1 MLGLLGN
8 VAEVPELRSRLMT
21 TEFITVFSE
30 LLNSTSDG
38 IEVSYNA
45 AGVLAHIASDGPD
58 IWAITQ
64 PSREDVLDSLVKN
77 IERWDLSID
86 RNINYRSMEP
96 IFRLVRCFHQPQC
109 QHWAVWA
116 LANLTK
122 VSEGAIAND
131 RWELCVNCCF
141 LLILFSW
148 LLCLFG
154 AFQVYPNKYCH
165 LVESENGIELLQ
177 EVIEHPSPYYR
188 IKELATMVLRH
199 CTQEKDT
206 EMVYE
211 G

>member
-122 VSEGAIAND
+122 VSEGQLQMIDGNYALI
-131 RWELCVNCCF
+131 VVF
-141 LLILFSW
+141 LF
-148 LLCLFG
+148 
-154 AFQVYPNKYCH
+154 
-165 LVESENGIELLQ
+165 
-177 EVIEHPSPYYR
+177 
-188 IKELATMVLRH
+188 
-199 CTQEKDT
+199 
-206 EMVYE
+206 
-211 G
+211 

>member
-21 TEFITVFSE
+21 TEFITVFAD

-58 IWAITQ
+58 TWTILS

-96 IFRLVRCFHQPQC
+96 IFRLVRCFQQPQC

-122 VSEGAIAND
+122 VSGWVNRRGNNGWRSVWAVAIT
-131 RWELCVNCCF
+131 NCARF
-141 LLILFSW
+141 VSFARL
-148 LLCLFG
+148 
-154 AFQVYPNKYCH
+154 QVYPNKYCH
-165 LVESENGIELLQ
+165 LVESEHGIELLQ
-177 EVIEHPSPYYR
+177 EVIDHPSPYYR
-188 IKELATMVLRH
+188 IKELAAMVLKH
-199 CTQEKDT
+199 CSQEKDT

>member
-58 IWAITQ
+58 IWRITS

-122 VSEGAIAND
+122 VSQSLWWRTVETISSA
-131 RWELCVNCCF
+131 
-141 LLILFSW
+141 LLIGGC
-148 LLCLFG
+148 LCLWSFCG
-154 AFQVYPNKYCH
+154 
-165 LVESENGIELLQ
+165 
-177 EVIEHPSPYYR
+177 YR
-188 IKELATMVLRH
+188 STRINIATWWSRRTASS
-199 CTQEKDT
+199 CCRK
-206 EMVYE
+206 
-211 G
+211 

>member
-122 VSEGAIAND
+122 VSEGQLQMIDGNYA
-131 RWELCVNCCF
+131 
-141 LLILFSW
+141 LIVVFYYDFVFMVALFVWCISG
-148 LLCLFG
+148 L
-154 AFQVYPNKYCH
+154 P
-165 LVESENGIELLQ
+165 E
-177 EVIEHPSPYYR
+177 
-188 IKELATMVLRH
+188 
-199 CTQEKDT
+199 
-206 EMVYE
+206 
-211 G
+211 